1 MMPVLTLFR
10 FVFFTPIFSVLFSPI
25 GLVGQ
30 DPLYTIVPHA
40 RLVPEQAAHLE
51 EILLNPTTESW
62 DVVRVNASL
71 LDRPDVMVPIGNR
84 SYRYT
89 MTHRQ
94 ERDPQRLSWIGLLN
108 GRFGQCNFVVNGE
121 KVTGMLKVEGEQYML
136 LPLGGGLHVLF
147 RQKPPADEGRCT
159 DNKNQLEG
167 KAQEEGRD
175 AEYGQGIDP
184 YMLPGL
190 EYGIDALKSGVAEDC
205 RIRILVAYTP
215 AAAAPFDDMLSF
227 VQLAIDEINYGNEV
241 CQVDYEVELA
251 RVMVVNFAEGTLTMD
266 SILTLFST
274 EGDTIMDQIHNDRRL
289 FDADLCALL
298 TRPDNNFCG
307 LASAIRASYS
317 SAFQVT
323 VALNCAVN
331 NHSFMHETGHLLGCR
346 HDVFVDNKQTPYPHG
361 HGYVWFPDLWR
372 TVMAYNDFCDCQ
384 DEGINCPS
392 NASLRITPF
401 SPWCDRLPYWSSPDL
416 FLNGIPLGTDTL
428 EDNARVWN
436 AWAPSVIN
444 FESYIFNKQFY
455 ESRVIS
461 TDESFD
467 IHGAHSV
474 VIGDGETVE
483 IQAGGYGQFRAGHE
497 IVIGE
502 GFHAATGSDF
512 SAELEDCTPVPVFV
526 QEATSI
532 SESRTNN
539 LIERQPISQIVQIG
553 VHPNPFSTHLTVKL
567 QTHIDDIVDILLIDG
582 MGRTVR
588 HILRNTPVKG
598 QTIHYQNV
606 DATGL
611 VAGQYYLRVIT
622 KDQEHSYAVVK
633 I

>member
-1 MMPVLTLFR
+1 MIQVLTLFR
-10 FVFFTPIFSVLFSPI
+10 FGFFSAFLLGVLSPF

-30 DPLYTIVPHA
+30 EPLFSIVPHA

-51 EILLNPTTESW
+51 EILLNSTTESW
-62 DVVRVNASL
+62 DVVRVDASL
-71 LDRPDVMVPIGNR
+71 LNASDVMVPIGNQL
-84 SYRYT
+84 YRYT
-89 MTHRQ
+89 VTHRR
-94 ERDPQRLSWIGLLN
+94 ERDQQRLSWIGLLN
-108 GRFGQCNFVVNGE
+108 GRFGQCNFVVNGG
-121 KVTGMLKVEGEQYML
+121 KVTGSLKVEGEQYML

-147 RQKPPADEGRCT
+147 RQKPPADEGRCI
-159 DNKNQLEG
+159 DNMNQSKG
-167 KAQEEGRD
+167 KAIEGRRD
-175 AEYGQGIDP
+175 SEYGQGIDP

-190 EYGIDALKSGVAEDC
+190 EYGIEALKSGVAEDC

-215 AAAAPFDDMLSF
+215 AAATPFDDMLSF

-251 RVMVVNFAEGTLTMD
+251 RVMVVNFDEGELAMD

-274 EGDTIMDQIHNDRRL
+274 EGDTIMDQIHDDRRL

-298 TRPDNNFCG
+298 TRPDDNFCG
-307 LASAIRASYS
+307 LAQTIRADYS
-317 SAFQVT
+317 SAFHVT

-384 DEGINCPS
+384 DEDINCP
-392 NASLRITPF
+392 NDADARNTPF
-401 SPWCDRLPYWSSPDL
+401 SPWCDRIPYWSSPDL
-416 FLNGIPLGTDTL
+416 LLNGIPLGTDTL

-444 FESYIFNKQFY
+444 FESYISNKQFY
-455 ESRVIS
+455 QSRVIF

-474 VIGDGETVE
+474 VIGAGETVE

-502 GFHAATGSDF
+502 GFFAAMGSDF
-512 SAELEDCTPVPVFV
+512 SAVLEDCSPVPVFV
-526 QEATSI
+526 KEATPI
-532 SESRTNN
+532 TDTRTNRPN
-539 LIERQPISQIVQIG
+539 QRQPDLQIVQIG
-553 VHPNPFSTHLTVKL
+553 AYPNPFSTHLTVKM
-567 QTHIDDIVDILLIDG
+567 QTTLDDVADVLLIDG
-582 MGRTVR
+582 MGRIVR
-588 HILRNTPVKG
+588 HILRNTPIAG

-606 DATGL
+606 DVTGL
-611 VAGQYYLRVIT
+611 VSGQYYLRVIT
-622 KDQEHSYAVVK
+622 KDQEHTYAVMK